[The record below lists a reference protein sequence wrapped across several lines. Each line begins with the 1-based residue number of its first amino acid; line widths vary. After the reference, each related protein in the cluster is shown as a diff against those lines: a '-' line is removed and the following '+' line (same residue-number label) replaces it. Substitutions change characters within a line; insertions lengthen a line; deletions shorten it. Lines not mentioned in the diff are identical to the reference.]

1 MAKVLW
7 RIDPP
12 TVIHVF
18 DKDPGPDYLI
28 GDPNEPDTANHRIVE
43 YDYDSTQVHF
53 ANLKLS
59 ADESTLEQIESGLTY
74 AQQEAKYAAERET
87 AELDHAK
94 KDLKNSIRAEAGL
107 RLERFDWKE
116 KRAREQ
122 DLLNGNSAAMTSLAS
137 EKQAIRDQNNAACT
151 EVDALS
157 SLAEA
162 KSYNPRGWGTKNY
175 GA

>member
-12 TVIHVF
+12 SVLHVF
-18 DKDPGPDYLI
+18 DKDPGPDYVI
-28 GDPNEPDTANHRIVE
+28 GDPNEPDTQNHRIVE
-43 YDYDSTQVHF
+43 YDYDSSQVHF

-59 ADESTLEQIESGLTY
+59 ADESTLEEIESGLTF
-74 AQQEAKYAAERET
+74 AQQKAKYDADREVS
-87 AELDHAK
+87 ELEHVK

-122 DLLNGNSAAMTSLAS
+122 DLLNGNSAAMTALAS
-137 EKQAIRDQNNAACT
+137 EKQTIRDQNNAACV
-151 EVDALS
+151 EVDGLS
-157 SLAEA
+157 TLAEA
-162 KSYNPRGWGTKNY
+162 KSYNPRGWGNKNY
-175 GA
+175 G